1 MTTLIAFA
9 LVPHAAVVTI
19 QNSVLRQIL
28 VALEASTFAC
38 FVVAFAFASAIV
50 AAAGIINIASP
61 LTYF

>member
-1 MTTLIAFA
+1 M
-9 LVPHAAVVTI
+9 PHAAVVTI

-50 AAAGIINIASP
+50 AAAGTVNIARP
-61 LTYF
+61 LTFLN